1 MAEVKYK
8 CEIKGHYSQDI
19 DFSNA
24 NLIPTGEQTP
34 QESETFLAWTKKH
47 RAHTESASKALC
59 KAIEKEY
66 AKIPLLDLSDCIA
79 AREAIISTI
88 EAEYAERKGFMED
101 ELTDLDKLSAKMT
114 LTNAVA
120 GGSIQ
125 AVIAGVNTF
134 LELTQLKEIAQ
145 ERGEEY
151 AVIDTIDSKLDELI
165 LPGYRRD
172 IETQRVAIASL
183 QKAQNDC
190 NMDAI
195 SSMNQVTVRKIN
207 QSE

>member
-19 DFSNA
+19 DFSKT

-34 QESETFLAWTKKH
+34 QESETFLAWTKKY
-47 RAHTESASKALC
+47 RAHTESASKAVC

-66 AKIPLLDLSDCIA
+66 AKIPLLDLSGCIA

-88 EAEYAERKGFMED
+88 EAEHSERKGFMED

-125 AVIAGVNTF
+125 SAIAAANTF
-134 LELTQLKEIAQ
+134 LELTQLKEIAK
-145 ERGEEY
+145 ERGEQQ
-151 AVIDTIDSKLDELI
+151 AVIDAIDSKLDELI
-165 LPGYRRD
+165 LPGYRHD
-172 IETQRVAIASL
+172 IETQRAAIASL
-183 QKAQNDC
+183 LKMQNDC
-190 NMDAI
+190 NMDAT
-195 SSMNQVTVRKIN
+195 SSMNQVTVRKTN
-207 QSE
+207 HSE